1 MTAMLPELL
10 APAGTRDALDAAIRG
25 GADAVYFGGSRF
37 NARMGADNFDDA
49 AMEDAIRTCAFW
61 GVKSN
66 ITLNTLP
73 TERELPEVLRY
84 AEKLAAWGADAVI
97 CADLGTAVLLHR
109 YFPELALH
117 ASTQCQG
124 HNTDAARFFA
134 ALGFQRMV
142 AARELSFAD
151 LQTLC
156 NTSPIETEL
165 FIHGAL
171 CVSQSGGCLFSSLVG
186 GRSGNRGACAQ
197 PCRLP
202 YQLSCKKEN
211 GAATPHASTSGKKN
225 QAVSNSSN
233 VQNYP
238 LSLKDYCLAGHVTEL
253 LSLGAASFKI
263 EGRMKGPAYV
273 EGVVRIWRRLLD
285 ERRNAEPVELSAL
298 ADLFSRGGSFSDDYF
313 RGVTGASMRG
323 IRTEADKEATQKAEK
338 RITDKQ
344 TEARKIPIT
353 LSFHAEAGTLMTLT
367 MGTCDSI
374 ERDGIAR
381 DSIARNHFTRG
392 KSVTVTGEIPETAHT
407 RPTTEEDVRGCLFKL
422 GATPFR
428 AEAAHTH
435 ITVGCGLSVPL
446 AAINRLRREAAEKLE
461 EQLWIHASKA
471 QSSVKCPPK
480 LPISAEAICS
490 QQDAPYTK
498 DAPFQRQASFLFYD
512 RIPPQA
518 LSYYDIRYLPLDVFD
533 AHPTE
538 AQAAG
543 INGILLPPVIFDSEQ
558 NAVLAMLQTAASH
571 GITHALVSNP
581 GHLALAGRFP
591 FQLHGDLRLNL
602 WTAQSANI
610 FSSSGLCDC
619 LLSPELSLSQ
629 MRDIKSVL
637 PHGAVTYGRLP
648 MMTLQ
653 RCIIREQKQAG
664 ASKGARGSGKTVP
677 SSQNRCTFC
686 DTSPVSYLVDRRRT
700 VFPVTRTFGH
710 RNIIWNAAPVYMADK
725 KEALARAN
733 LAFVHHIFT
742 TETQAQIA
750 AVINAYKDPQWEG
763 VPYETFGAF
772 RRM

>member
-1 MTAMLPELL
+1 MTNVLPELL
-10 APAGTRDALDAAIRG
+10 APAGTREALDAAIRS

-84 AEKLAAWGADAVI
+84 AEKLATWGADAVI

-151 LQTLC
+151 LHTLC
-156 NTSPIETEL
+156 SASPIETEL

-211 GAATPHASTSGKKN
+211 CTSTPHAHTQNKKN
-225 QAVSNSSN
+225 PAVSNTSN
-233 VQNYP
+233 VQDYP

-285 ERRNAEPVELSAL
+285 ERRNAEPAELFAL

-323 IRTEADKEATQKAEK
+323 IRTEADKEATVKAEK
-338 RITDKQ
+338 RIAGQ
-344 TEARKIPIT
+344 RIEGRKIPVAF
-353 LSFHAEAGTLMTLT
+353 SFCAEAGTPMTLT
-367 MGTCDSI
+367 MGI
-374 ERDGIAR
+374 RDIIAS
-381 DSIARNHFTRG
+381 DYFAHG
-392 KSVTVTGEIPETAHT
+392 KSVTVTGEIPETALT

-422 GATPFR
+422 GATPFK
-428 AEAAHTH
+428 AEAAHAH
-435 ITVGCGLSVPL
+435 ITIGCGLSVPL

-461 EQLWIHASKA
+461 ERLKTPTSQT
-471 QSSVKCPPK
+471 SSSANCMPP
-480 LPISAEAICS
+480 LPINAEAICR
-490 QQDAPYTK
+490 QLAAPYTG
-498 DAPFQRQASFLFYD
+498 DYPFPRQASFLFYD
-512 RIPPQA
+512 RIPPEA

-533 AHPTE
+533 AHPME

-543 INGILLPPVIFDSEQ
+543 VNGIMLPPVIFDSEQ
-558 NAVLAMLQTAASH
+558 NAVLAKLQTAASH
-571 GITHALVSNP
+571 GITHALIANP

-602 WTAQSANI
+602 WTAHSANV
-610 FSSSGLCDC
+610 FASSGLCDC
-619 LLSPELSLSQ
+619 MLSPELSLSQ

-653 RCIIREQKQAG
+653 RCIIREREQTR
-664 ASKGARGSGKTVP
+664 ASKGNLGSGKTVP

-686 DTSPVSYLVDRRRT
+686 DTSPVSYLLDRRRT

-725 KEALARAN
+725 KEVLARAN

-742 TETQAQIA
+742 TETRAQIV
-750 AVINAYKDPQWEG
+750 AVINAYKDPLWEG
-763 VPYETFGAF
+763 VPYEEFGAF